1 MLPAGEQMTRIG
13 VTFDEGS
20 EDHRTLAER
29 ALREL
34 GTVIPLAADPSLPTR
49 LREERPDIVVNV
61 ARGSEPPS
69 RRLHVASFLE
79 YFGIPFLG
87 SDALTQA
94 TCLQRAR
101 MKESL
106 SYHGVATPAFELI
119 ERHDQL
125 FPFARRAYPVAV
137 SRARTI
143 YGCAATHM
151 ARDFTE
157 LRDIAT
163 ELLEAAPG
171 EPILVERLL
180 PGDAFACAVLG
191 NGADLVIL
199 PIIAVDREGGYWGS
213 DGEVRR
219 DARRDGRATAA
230 RLSDG
235 LREAI
240 ESIAMRAWRALGCR
254 DLARIDVQLTEAGL
268 PNVCALDPLPS
279 LTADGGDETLLAAS
293 RAAGL
298 DDHVLLQ
305 RCLLIAAKRANVS
318 IPRAPRFERLPRRT
332 PPGGIRALLLN

>member
-13 VTFDEGS
+13 VTFDES
-20 EDHRTLAER
+20 SDDHCIAAER
-29 ALREL
+29 ALREM
-34 GTVIPLAADPSLPTR
+34 GTVVPLVADQRLPAR

-69 RRLHVASFLE
+69 RRLHVAAFLE

-106 SYHGVATPAFELI
+106 WYHGVPTPAFELI
-119 ERHDQL
+119 ERLEQL
-125 FPFARRAYPVAV
+125 LPFARRAYPVAV
-137 SRARTI
+137 RRARAV
-143 YGCAATHM
+143 YGSAEAPT
-151 ARDFTE
+151 ANDFSE
-157 LRDIAT
+157 LRHIAT
-163 ELLEAAPG
+163 GLLETTPG
-171 EPILVERLL
+171 EPLLVERLL

-191 NGADLVIL
+191 NGAELVIL
-199 PIIAVDREGGYWGS
+199 PVIAVDRDAEHRT
-213 DGEVRR
+213 GEAHARSGRR
-219 DARRDGRATAA
+219 GVPA

-240 ESIAMRAWRALGCR
+240 EAIAIRSWGALGCR
-254 DLARIDVQLTEAGL
+254 DLARIDVQLTDAGL
-268 PNVCALDPLPS
+268 PNVCAVDPLPS
-279 LTADGGDETLLAAS
+279 LTTDDTEETLLTAS

-305 RCLLIAAKRANVS
+305 RCLLIAAQRAKVS
-318 IPRAPRFERLPRRT
+318 IPRAPRFERLPRHT
-332 PPGGIRALLLN
+332 PPGGIRARLLN